1 MKEIITFQIG
11 KCGINLGHDFW
22 KQMLFEYNLNPC
34 GKIFFDKKNLK
45 EKKDIFFE
53 EYQGSNFKPR
63 TILFDL
69 EPRIVSVIQKGT
81 YGNLYHNGN
90 IFIGEKNIGNNWVTG
105 YNHASENREE
115 IADII
120 RKNAEKCNNLG
131 GFNFFHSIGGGTG
144 SGSSSFILELI
155 NEEYPKQFNNFY
167 SLIPD
172 QDQTS
177 DIVVEPYNSILAL
190 RWLTLYSDCV
200 TFFENSSFE
209 KIITRNYRNEKIYL
223 KHINLLISKII
234 SNSISSITSGYSP
247 DFQIESFIASSI
259 PLPNLHFL
267 FAGISDFKFTGK
279 RKNEN
284 LKNLNEMDKLLKN
297 LSVNTEI
304 DKGKFLSIS
313 HFIGEKIPKNN
324 FYLKIDKIY
333 KKKNLNFIDWAPI
346 SIQTYACN
354 NFKNKKIR
362 IENFCFFNN
371 TSIKYFFG
379 KTLKKYEILKKRNA
393 FLNNFLL
400 EFDSKDGLE
409 LFEDAKETLEN
420 LIVDYNNIENN
431 S

>member
-11 KCGINLGHDFW
+11 KCGINLGHEFW
-22 KQMLFEYNLNPC
+22 KQILFEYDLDPC

-45 EKKDIFFE
+45 QRKDIFFE
-53 EYQGSNFKPR
+53 ECPGSNFKPR

-81 YGNLYHNGN
+81 YKNLYMNKN
-90 IFIGEKNIGNNWVTG
+90 IFIGKKNIGNNWVAG
-105 YNHASENREE
+105 YNHASEDREE
-115 IADII
+115 IAEII
-120 RKNAEKCNNLG
+120 RKNAERCNNLG

-144 SGSSSFILELI
+144 AGSSSFVLELI
-155 NEEYPKQFNNFY
+155 NEEYPKKFNNFY

-177 DIVVEPYNSILAL
+177 DIVVEPYNSVLAL
-190 RWLTLYSDCV
+190 RWLILYSDCV
-200 TFFENSSFE
+200 TFFENSSLE
-209 KIITRNYRNEKIYL
+209 KIITRNYLDEKIYI

-234 SNSISSITSGYSP
+234 SNSISSITHGYSP
-247 DFQIESFIASSI
+247 DFQIENFIASSV

-267 FAGISDFKFTGK
+267 FAGISDCKFPGRRQK
-279 RKNEN
+279 EN
-284 LKNLNEMDKLLKN
+284 LTKLNEMDRLLQN
-297 LSVNTEI
+297 LSINTDI

-324 FYLKIDKIY
+324 IYLKIDKLY
-333 KKKNLNFIDWAPI
+333 KKKNLKFRDWAPF
-346 SIQTYACN
+346 SIQTYNCN
-354 NFKNKKIR
+354 RYKNKKIR

-371 TSIKYFFG
+371 TSIRYFFG
-379 KTLKKYEILKKRNA
+379 NTLKKYEILKKRNA
-393 FLNNFLL
+393 FLNNFLI

-409 LFEDAKETLEN
+409 LFEDAKENLEN
-420 LIVDYNNIENN
+420 LILDYDSIENN